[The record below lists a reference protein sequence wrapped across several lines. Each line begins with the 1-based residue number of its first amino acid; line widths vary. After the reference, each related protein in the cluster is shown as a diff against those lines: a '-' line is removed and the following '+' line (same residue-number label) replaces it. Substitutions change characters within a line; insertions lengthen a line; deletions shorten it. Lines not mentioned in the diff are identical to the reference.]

1 MVKFGYRFLASQK
14 GVPRAARSGSCK
26 NWKSTGLRLW
36 RSIMSEEYGSDFIT
50 ITDEE
55 GNEYEL
61 ELLDSIEIENDIYMA
76 FLPADSDEA
85 GEEASEMIILKVIE
99 ENGEELFATVDDE
112 DELENVYE
120 QFMEQMFGND

>member
-1 MVKFGYRFLASQK
+1 
-14 GVPRAARSGSCK
+14 
-26 NWKSTGLRLW
+26 
-36 RSIMSEEYGSDFIT
+36 MSEEYGSDFIT